1 MKKFMA
7 LMLAAAMTVSLAACG
22 SSSSST
28 TTSSSDETGKGTT
41 AAASTSS
48 AAAADGSFTTVEKGK
63 LHMATNAAFP
73 PYEMTTDDGSYT
85 GIDVEIATKI
95 AEDLGLELVVDDMEF
110 NSVVTSV
117 QQGKEDIGMAGM
129 SVTEERKKNVD
140 FTDSYASAVQS
151 IIVKDDSSIQSA
163 DDLANATM
171 IGVQTGTTGDI
182 DCQEQYGTD
191 HVSGYSN
198 GALAVQ
204 ALLADKVD
212 AVVIDNNPA
221 KEFVAQN
228 SGLKILDTPYEQ
240 EDYAIAVSK
249 DNTALRE
256 AINAELNKLI
266 SDGTVQEIVSRYMN
280 AEALGTEAA
289 ATEAAATTE
298 AAAQ

>member
-7 LMLAAAMTVSLAACG
+7 VMLAAAMTVSLAACG
-22 SSSSST
+22 SGSSTT
-28 TTSSSDETGKGTT
+28 TTSSSDETGSGTT
-41 AAASTSS
+41 ASST
-48 AAAADGSFTTVEKGK
+48 ASFTTVEEGK

-95 AEDLGLELVVDDMEF
+95 ADDLGLELVVDDMEF

-117 QQGKEDIGMAGM
+117 QQGKEDIGMAGLT
-129 SVTEERKKNVD
+129 VTDERKQNVD
-140 FTDSYASAVQS
+140 FTDSYAEGIQS
-151 IIVKDDSSIQSA
+151 IIVKEDSDIQSS
-163 DDLANATM
+163 DDLANATS

-182 DCQEQYGTD
+182 YCVDDYGQD
-191 HVSGYSN
+191 HVQEYSN

-228 SGLKILDTPYEQ
+228 SGLKILDTPYTQ

-249 DNTALRE
+249 DNTALRD
-256 AINAELNKLI
+256 AINTELNKLI
-266 SDGTVQEIVSRYMN
+266 DDGTVQEIIDKYIN
-280 AEALGTEAA
+280 TETSSTETAATETAA
-289 ATEAAATTE
+289 ATEAAA
-298 AAAQ
+298 Q

>member
-7 LMLAAAMTVSLAACG
+7 VMLAAAMAVSLAACG

-28 TTSSSDETGKGTT
+28 TTASNDETGSGTT
-41 AAASTSS
+41 ASSGST
-48 AAAADGSFTTVEKGK
+48 AAATGSFTTVETGK

-85 GIDVEIATKI
+85 GIDVEIATQI
-95 AEDLGLELVVDDMEF
+95 AKDLGLELVVDDMEF

-129 SVTEERKKNVD
+129 SVTPERQQNVD

-151 IIVKDDSSIQSA
+151 IIVKEDSSIQSA
-163 DDLANATM
+163 DDLANATK

-182 DCQEQYGTD
+182 DCQDQYGAD
-191 HVSGYSN
+191 HVAGYSN

-240 EDYAIAVSK
+240 EEYAIAVSK
-249 DNTALRE
+249 KNTALRD
-256 AINAELNKLI
+256 AINTELNKLK
-266 SDGTVQEIVSRYMN
+266 SDGTVDEIVAKYMN
-280 AEALGTEAA
+280 EQALGTEEAATETAA
-289 ATEAAATTE
+289 ATEAAA
-298 AAAQ
+298 Q

>member
-7 LMLAAAMTVSLAACG
+7 VMLAAAMTVSLAACG
-22 SSSSST
+22 SGSSTT
-28 TTSSSDETGKGTT
+28 TTSSSDETGSGTT
-41 AAASTSS
+41 ASST
-48 AAAADGSFTTVEKGK
+48 ASFTTVEDGK

-95 AEDLGLELVVDDMEF
+95 ADDLGLELVVDDMEF

-129 SVTEERKKNVD
+129 SVTPEREQNVD
-140 FTDSYASAVQS
+140 FTDSYATAVQS
-151 IIVKDDSSIQSA
+151 IIVKEDSDIKSS
-163 DDLANATM
+163 DDLANATK
-171 IGVQTGTTGDI
+171 IGVQTGTTGDL
-182 DCQEQYGTD
+182 DCQDQYGTD
-191 HVSGYSN
+191 HVAGYSN

-228 SGLKILDTPYEQ
+228 AGLKILDTPYEQ
-240 EDYAIAVSK
+240 EEYAIAVSK
-249 DNTALRE
+249 DNTALRD
-256 AINAELNKLI
+256 AINTELKKLI
-266 SDGTVQEIVSRYMN
+266 DDGTVQEIVARYMN
-280 AEALGTEAA
+280 EEAMGTEEAASTETAA
-289 ATEAAATTE
+289 ATEAAA
-298 AAAQ
+298 Q

>member
-7 LMLAAAMTVSLAACG
+7 VMLAAAMTVSLAACG
-22 SSSSST
+22 SGSSTT
-28 TTSSSDETGKGTT
+28 TTSSSDETGSGTT
-41 AAASTSS
+41 ASST
-48 AAAADGSFTTVEKGK
+48 ASFTTVEEGK

-95 AEDLGLELVVDDMEF
+95 ADDLGLELVVDDMEF

-129 SVTEERKKNVD
+129 SVTPEREQNVD
-140 FTDSYASAVQS
+140 FTDSYATAVQS
-151 IIVKDDSSIQSA
+151 IIVKEDSDIQSA
-163 DDLANATM
+163 DDLANATK
-171 IGVQTGTTGDI
+171 IGVQTGTTGDL
-182 DCQEQYGTD
+182 DCQDQYGTD
-191 HVSGYSN
+191 HVAGYSN

-228 SGLKILDTPYEQ
+228 AGLKILDTPYEQ
-240 EDYAIAVSK
+240 EEYAIAVSK

-256 AINAELNKLI
+256 AINTELKKLI
-266 SDGTVQEIVSRYMN
+266 DDGTVQEIVARYMN
-280 AEALGTEAA
+280 EEAMGTEEAASTETAA
-289 ATEAAATTE
+289 ATEAAA
-298 AAAQ
+298 Q